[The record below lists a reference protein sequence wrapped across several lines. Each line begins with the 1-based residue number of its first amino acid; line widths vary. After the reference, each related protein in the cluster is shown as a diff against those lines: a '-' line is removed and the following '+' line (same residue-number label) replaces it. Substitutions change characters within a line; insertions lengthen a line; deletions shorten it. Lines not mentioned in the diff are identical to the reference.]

1 MQKRAK
7 NGKFVKSQP
16 KTEKDMTPPFQGPK
30 TGLRGKPVNNIPR
43 VYQRGDGVFR
53 TAKGTKVAIN
63 ELVFP
68 HMSKPTKAIFYTDI
82 NNNVNELVFPHMSK
96 PTKAIFYT
104 DINNNVYKDVP
115 KGYFVVEGHYDLT
128 MCPSDYYNPYTF
140 GDMKKSEPESS
151 EAKNKILDELV
162 KLRGKKTDE
171 DIPAAKSYSL
181 SELLKKVKPNTEK
194 CNCKCSSDPEQEQ
207 TKELLHKAK
216 EQVKGKKVQFVGV
229 LAFGYDNIED
239 FLVNFSA
246 DYALYGGQ
254 IMLQT
259 IAKHT

>member
-82 NNNVNELVFPHMSK
+82 NNNV
-96 PTKAIFYT
+96 
-104 DINNNVYKDVP
+104 YKDVP
-115 KGYFVVEGHYDLT
+115 KGYFVVEGHYDRT
-128 MCPSDYYNPYTF
+128 MCPSDYYNPYTL